1 MEVGRV
7 CASGSAAAARMML
20 RRASSERR
28 TANAAD
34 RPRRRPSH
42 RTFRIRPRRR
52 GEREATDRSR
62 QVQYSA
68 PAMVSRQ
75 ATHVDG

>member
-1 MEVGRV
+1 MEVGRPRV
-7 CASGSAAAARMML
+7 HVGVRSGGARDASSRE
-20 RRASSERR
+20 RRA
-28 TANAAD
+28 ANAAD

-62 QVQYSA
+62 WVQYSA

-75 ATHVDG
+75 ATHVDD